1 VSQVVPAP
9 GPQDESARLQVRLEE
24 AQFALELSRQSVAR
38 LEAEI
43 RLLEHRLA
51 QAEADGAA
59 VQSRFDEREGYVAA
73 IHRSKGWKLLQKT
86 RGFFGR
92 RW

>member
-1 VSQVVPAP
+1 MPAP
-9 GPQDESARLQVRLEE
+9 GPEGESARLRVRLEE
-24 AQFALELSRQSVAR
+24 AQFALELSRQSVGR
-38 LEAEI
+38 LETEI

-51 QAEADGAA
+51 QAEADRAA
-59 VQSRFDEREGYVAA
+59 VQGRLDERESYVAA
-73 IHRSKGWKLLQKT
+73 IHRSGGWKLLQKI